1 MSEPYE
7 KSYEL
12 PIGEP
17 VSEKEVQEGYER
29 GIELLERLATKGG
42 LDDT

>member
-1 MSEPYE
+1 MTEPYE

-17 VSEKEVQEGYER
+17 ITEQEVQEEYER
-29 GIELLERLATKGG
+29 GIELLERLATEGG
-42 LDDT
+42 EG

>member
-17 VSEKEVQEGYER
+17 ITEQEVQEEYKR
-29 GIELLERLATKGG
+29 GLEDMERLATEGG
-42 LDDT
+42 EG